1 MAYLAE
7 LQETRAAVRE
17 HGGEFNSFSR
27 VLTGVLVRWGG
38 TRGVS
43 VTDLRTNLRSPP
55 FLAKPGTHF
64 DRLRVRAGGFEVFAG
79 AEELVS
85 LVLHGRQLLGEGR
98 DLDGRGHHGRSV
110 TVVRATRHRRASSC
124 QFFFRIFQRAGR
136 ARVERPRIE
145 LNRRA
150 ISFVSIFPIDY
161 VFFATCSSKIPS
173 DSFPFEVEPD
183 FCVTG
188 SDLPADH
195 KKSFPHFYRFLRFGD
210 LRAPCAEHYSV
221 TSAHRETPW
230 RPPQQVSRR
239 PRANPH
245 RSRRVR
251 GPRRLGPRFPFFGP
265 LVIFSFAKG
274 RNFCWR

>member
-1 MAYLAE
+1 MIAFVYE
-7 LQETRAAVRE
+7 PAALRYSPE
-17 HGGEFNSFSR
+17 RKNSFPSSFM
-27 VLTGVLVRWGG
+27 VASSSG
-38 TRGVS
+38 
-43 VTDLRTNLRSPP
+43 
-55 FLAKPGTHF
+55 
-64 DRLRVRAGGFEVFAG
+64 RAGISMAADTMVGPSLLCAPLGTDERHLVNFFSNFPAG
-79 AEELVS
+79 
-85 LVLHGRQLLGEGR
+85 
-98 DLDGRGHHGRSV
+98 
-110 TVVRATRHRRASSC
+110 
-124 QFFFRIFQRAGR
+124 GR

-150 ISFVSIFPIDY
+150 ISFVSIFSIDY
-161 VFFATCSSKIPS
+161 VLFATCSSQIPS

-221 TSAHRETPW
+221 PSAHRETPW